1 MKNML
6 KWHENVM
13 IFPLKFSQD
22 FNGFWFHSASTC
34 GLILTLFMLVQC
46 RCVDLA
52 AEPKENCLDSEVKLS
67 VKLSV
72 I

>member
-22 FNGFWFHSASTC
+22 FNGFGFCSGMRVYQSA
-34 GLILTLFMLVQC
+34 Q
-46 RCVDLA
+46 
-52 AEPKENCLDSEVKLS
+52 DSHYQL
-67 VKLSV
+67 
-72 I
+72 